1 MNSAGKYC
9 CCQLPEM
16 DLELCLCVSLHV
28 SLVSLID
35 RSVAVNV
42 TNNLKH
48 YLERYDKKGH
58 DHFRIINTTYEFH
71 PKLMTSKFDKL
82 FGGDDALNTNLN
94 EVINENWRELLDD
107 VGPSYNEAFL
117 QIFTTII
124 NRFLAKVSIA
134 ELFDDE

>member
-1 MNSAGKYC
+1 
-9 CCQLPEM
+9 
-16 DLELCLCVSLHV
+16 
-28 SLVSLID
+28 
-35 RSVAVNV
+35 
-42 TNNLKH
+42 
-48 YLERYDKKGH
+48 
-58 DHFRIINTTYEFH
+58 
-71 PKLMTSKFDKL
+71 L